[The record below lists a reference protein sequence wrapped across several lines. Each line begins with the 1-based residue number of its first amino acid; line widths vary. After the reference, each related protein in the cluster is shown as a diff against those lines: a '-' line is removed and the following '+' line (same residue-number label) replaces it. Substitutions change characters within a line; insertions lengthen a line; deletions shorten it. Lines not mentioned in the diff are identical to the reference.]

1 MIRVIDY
8 GPTLKRPKSY
18 FKTKCTHCKAELV
31 FEYNDIWWEDPVGH
45 IGRVECPVCRTKTF
59 FEAIL
64 SVSDAMIGHIDYAS
78 TDEYENAYKDTSKRG
93 IIKLMEE
100 KEKEAN
106 NG

>member
-31 FEYNDIWWEDPVGH
+31 FEYNDIWWEDPVGQ
-45 IGRVECPVCRTKTF
+45 IGRVECPVCRTKTY
-59 FEAIL
+59 FEAML
-64 SVSDAMIGHIDYAS
+64 PDTMIGRLDDAS

-100 KEKEAN
+100 KEAN